1 VTVRPSPLAGAV
13 TTLVGSAITLG
24 LGAVVAIG
32 LLASGDMASDYFSG
46 DHFLTFAVTLA
57 VAAAPVALLLSWD
70 EIDLSGFGTVALG
83 SYVYAEVGDGSVPVG
98 LIAAA
103 LAGLVIGAVIGVV
116 RWLTEAHSA
125 LVTLGAGTLLS
136 GVALAVGPGQ
146 QGVSVDEARIDGLGL
161 PLLAMLVVVGVA
173 VLLAVL
179 FHQADGGTPS
189 VPPVSAAPGAPGG
202 VYAPVPAAPVAPGS
216 GRAGLRVLPGFAL
229 TATAGMLFGALQAGT
244 VGFYWVGITTLAPT
258 LVFAAVAIAG
268 VVRGSG
274 PFAPLV
280 AIVGSGVVVLI
291 QDATRFNGWEAG
303 EQQLVLGALFVVCT
317 AIAYGLRRVLTPAN
331 RPRPGPGT
339 PF

>member
-1 VTVRPSPLAGAV
+1 M
-13 TTLVGSAITLG
+13 TLVGSAITLG

-32 LLASGDMASDYFSG
+32 LLAAGDMASDYFSG
-46 DHFLTFAVTLA
+46 DYFLTFAVTLA

-70 EIDLSGFGTVALG
+70 EIDLSSFGTVALG
-83 SYVYAEVGDGSVPVG
+83 SYVYVEIGDGAVLVG

-103 LAGLVIGAVIGVV
+103 LAGLVIGAIIGVV
-116 RWLTEAHSA
+116 RWLTDAHSA

-136 GVALAVGPGQ
+136 GLALRVGPGQ
-146 QGVSVDEARIDGLGL
+146 QGVSVDGARIDGLGL

-179 FHQADGGTPS
+179 CHQPDGGSPS
-189 VPPVSAAPGAPGG
+189 APPASAGPGAPGG
-202 VYAPVPAAPVAPGS
+202 SYAPVPAAPVAPTP
-216 GRAGLRVLPGFAL
+216 GRAGLRVVPAFAL
-229 TATAGMLFGALQAGT
+229 TAMAGMLFGALQAGT
-244 VGFYWVGITTLAPT
+244 VGFYGVGYYTLVPT
-258 LVFAAVAIAG
+258 LVFAAVAIGG

-274 PFAPLV
+274 PFAPLTAAV
-280 AIVGSGVVVLI
+280 ASGVVVLV

-303 EQQLVLGALFVVCT
+303 DQQLVLGALFVVCT

-331 RPRPGPGT
+331 RPSPAPGT